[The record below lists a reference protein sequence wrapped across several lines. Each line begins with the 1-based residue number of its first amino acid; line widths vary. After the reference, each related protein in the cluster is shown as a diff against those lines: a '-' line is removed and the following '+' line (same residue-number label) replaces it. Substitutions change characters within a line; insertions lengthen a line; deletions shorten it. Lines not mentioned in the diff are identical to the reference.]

1 MAWYDKKMNNYFCW
15 CGILHIESIR
25 GYMRWLVFF
34 VMLILL
40 VGCASTATPLQSL
53 PTITAQP
60 VAPTPQATATVNAL
74 PRPAPTLFF
83 ADTTTT
89 NLIIQHDQLSQ
100 TIALSTT
107 IDFVAVRD
115 DGAQIAIQPH
125 ADDLTILN
133 LADNS
138 RYTIASRCDSMVW
151 APDGQSLFCAR
162 YGNIY
167 TLQSDGQ
174 RDTLTTIATSP
185 NAYSDLVWRPKSDQL
200 WFSLVSDATSPKICT
215 ISNSTTELLCV
226 GNGQQPRW
234 SPDGQWLAYRL
245 GDRVTVQSA
254 DASQQQHITG
264 MRVDNLWWHDDQ
276 HLLVISGSRIMQYTV
291 GDQQFTPITLGAPTW
306 RLIGVG
312 APFR

>member
-1 MAWYDKKMNNYFCW
+1 MAWYDEKTNKYFYW
-15 CGILHIESIR
+15 CGVPYIECIR
-25 GYMRWLVFF
+25 GYMRWFF
-34 VMLILL
+34 VLGIFFLMS
-40 VGCASTATPLQSL
+40 CAT
-53 PTITAQP
+53 
-60 VAPTPQATATVNAL
+60 APTPIPAASTVTALPVVATPPVTATVSAL

-83 ADTTTT
+83 ADTTNA

-100 TIALSTT
+100 TVVLSNT

-115 DGAQIAIQPH
+115 DGTQIAIQPH
-125 ADDLTILN
+125 DADITILN
-133 LADNS
+133 LTTNT
-138 RYTIASRCDSMVW
+138 RYTINSRCDSMVW

-174 RDTLTTIATSP
+174 RDTLTTMAESS
-185 NAYSDLVWRPKSDQL
+185 NAYSEFVWRPKSAQL
-200 WFSLVSDATSPKICT
+200 WFSLVNNATSPQICT
-215 ISNSTTELLCV
+215 ISNSTTDLLCV

-234 SPDGQWLAYRL
+234 SPNGQWLAYRL

-264 MRVDNLWWHDDQ
+264 MRVDNLLWRDDQ
-276 HLLVISGSRIMQYTV
+276 HLLIISNTRIMQYSL
-291 GDQQFTPITLGAPTW
+291 DDRQLTPQTLGANTW

-312 APFR
+312 TPIH

>member
-1 MAWYDKKMNNYFCW
+1 MAWYDKKMNNYFRW
-15 CGILHIESIR
+15 YGMIFESIR
-25 GYMRWLVFF
+25 GWMRWLVL
-34 VMLILL
+34 LIGLVLL
-40 VGCASTATPLQSL
+40 VGCASSAAPIPPIPTTTTP
-53 PTITAQP
+53 A
-60 VAPTPQATATVNAL
+60 VAPTPPATVTVSAL

-107 IDFVAVRD
+107 INFAAIRD

-185 NAYSDLVWRPKSDQL
+185 NAYSDLVWRPKSAQL
-200 WFSLVSDATSPKICT
+200 WFSLVSNATSPKICT

-234 SPDGQWLAYRL
+234 SPNGQWLAYRL

-276 HLLVISGSRIMQYTV
+276 HLLVVSGSRIMQYNLV
-291 GDQQFTPITLGAPTW
+291 DQQFTPITLGAPMW

>member
-1 MAWYDKKMNNYFCW
+1 MAWYDKKMNNYFLW
-15 CGILHIESIR
+15 YGMIFESIR
-25 GYMRWLVFF
+25 GWMRWLVL
-34 VMLILL
+34 LIGLVLL
-40 VGCASTATPLQSL
+40 VGCASSATPLQSL
-53 PTITAQP
+53 PTATTPAVAATPP
-60 VAPTPQATATVNAL
+60 VTATVSAL

-100 TIALSTT
+100 TVVLSNT

-115 DGAQIAIQPH
+115 DGTQIAIQPH
-125 ADDLTILN
+125 DADITILN
-133 LADNS
+133 LTTNT
-138 RYTIASRCDSMVW
+138 RYTINSRCDSMVW
-151 APDGQSLFCAR
+151 APDGQNLICAR

-167 TLQSDGQ
+167 TIERNGMS
-174 RDTLTTIATSP
+174 DTLITVAESP
-185 NAYSDLVWRPKSDQL
+185 NAYAEFVWRPKSAQL
-200 WFSLVSDATSPKICT
+200 WFTLVSDTKPKICT
-215 ISNSTTELLCV
+215 ISNSTADLLCV

-234 SPDGQWLAYRL
+234 SPNGQWLAYRL

-254 DASQQQHITG
+254 DASQQYSVTG
-264 MRVDNLWWHDDQ
+264 IRVDNLWWHDDQ

-291 GDQQFTPITLGAPTW
+291 GDPQFTPITLGAPTW